1 MIIDIAAR
9 QNPGP
14 LVSALPTAG
23 SAPSAGLLCRDAP
36 VLDPETSCAA
46 AFALLNAR
54 ADLPALAIV
63 AGGRILGQVD
73 RARLIYEFAQPFGR
87 ALFERRAITRLMDP
101 APLVADIGD
110 DLIDLAERVGR
121 EKPAALASGFVFCAG
136 GFYRGIGS
144 GTDLVLATAAALRR
158 SLGQTRESFD
168 QLRQIQRRMIENEKM
183 AALGGLVSG
192 VAHEINTPIGSATVA
207 ATLLLE
213 RARAAEQAFAQGR
226 LSRSGAADFMAVV
239 LEAGRALYA
248 NLDRA
253 GTLVKSFKRIAVD
266 QTRDDRQRIDLKGYV
281 DELMQSLRPQLRKSG
296 VTATL
301 DLPPGIMLDTYPGA
315 LSQVLSNL
323 TANALMHAFEGRT
336 QGSIVIEAGPPVGG
350 SLILRFSD
358 DGVGMTPE
366 TQGRL
371 FEPFFTTRRGRGGT
385 GLGMHIVFNLVTL
398 VLGGTIDTESRLG
411 AGTVFMIGLPLSAP
425 QANAG
430 PAP

>member
-1 MIIDIAAR
+1 MIVDIAAR
-9 QNPGP
+9 QNTGP
-14 LVSALPTAG
+14 LVPALSAEA
-23 SAPSAGLLCRDAP
+23 LCRDAP
-36 VLDPETSCAA
+36 VLDPETSCAE
-46 AFALLNAR
+46 AFEFLNAR
-54 ADLPALAIV
+54 PDLPALAIV
-63 AGGRILGQVD
+63 AAGRILGQVD
-73 RARLIYEFAQPFGR
+73 RGRLIYEFAQPFGR
-87 ALFERRAITRLMDP
+87 ALFERRAIVRLMDP

-121 EKPAALASGFVFCAG
+121 EKPSALASGFVFCEAG
-136 GFYRGIGS
+136 LYRGIGS
-144 GTDLVLATAAALRR
+144 GTDLVLATARALRR
-158 SLGQTRESFD
+158 SLGQTQESFD

-266 QTRDDRQRIDLKGYV
+266 QTRDDRQRIDLKTYV

-301 DLPPGIMLDTYPGA
+301 DLAPGMTLDTYPGA

-323 TANALMHAFEGRT
+323 TANALMHAFEGRA
-336 QGSIVIEAGPPVGG
+336 QGCITIAAEPMAGGLV
-350 SLILRFSD
+350 LHFRD

-366 TQGRL
+366 TQSRL

-385 GLGMHIVFNLVTL
+385 GLGMHIVFNLVTR

-411 AGTVFMIGLPLSAP
+411 AGTTFTIGLPLSAP
-425 QANAG
+425 HAG
-430 PAP
+430 IAP